1 MDRTEKN
8 DRNHQ
13 LILKGVE
20 KIFRTEYTVDGDF
33 TKGFYYITIKSPK
46 ITQDKEKFSMFSIS
60 GYQLEQLD
68 NLIHPTNYKINSIN
82 SMQFDKKSYT
92 EIHLVAGEYN

>member
-1 MDRTEKN
+1 MRPENN

-20 KIFRTEYTVDGDF
+20 KIFRTEYKVNGDF
-33 TKGFYYITIKSPK
+33 TKGLYYIIIKSPR
-46 ITQDKEKFSMFSIS
+46 ITQNKEKFSMFSLS
-60 GYQLEQLD
+60 GYQLEKLD

-82 SMQFDKKSYT
+82 SMQFDKESYI
-92 EIHLVAGEYN
+92 EINLVAGGLS